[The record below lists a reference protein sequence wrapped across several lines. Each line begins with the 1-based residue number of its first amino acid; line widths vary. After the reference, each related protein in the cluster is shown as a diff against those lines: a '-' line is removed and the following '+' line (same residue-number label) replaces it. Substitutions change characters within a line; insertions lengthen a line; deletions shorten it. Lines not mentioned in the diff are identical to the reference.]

1 MGQATGIYDLMRN
14 IGAGIGISLMTT
26 FLARSTR
33 GPPGSARDAPDAVR
47 PALSGNGCRAR
58 HASAL
63 AARGS
68 VFTAPMQALALL
80 YRVVLRQATLL
91 AFLDN
96 FQMISV
102 AAVVCLPLVLLFRR
116 SRVSVRR

>member
-1 MGQATGIYDLMRN
+1 MGQATGIYNLMRN

-26 FLARSTR
+26 FLARSTQAHQAVLVTHLTPYDPR
-33 GPPGSARDAPDAVR
+33 YQEWLQTAR
-47 PALSGNGCRAR
+47 
-58 HASAL
+58 SAL

-68 VFTAPMQALALL
+68 AFNAPAQALALL

-116 SRVSVRR
+116 SRASVRR

>member
-1 MGQATGIYDLMRN
+1 MGQATGIYNLMRN

-26 FLARSTR
+26 FLARSTQAHQAVLVTHLTPYDPR
-33 GPPGSARDAPDAVR
+33 YQEWLQTAR
-47 PALSGNGCRAR
+47 
-58 HASAL
+58 SAL

-68 VFTAPMQALALL
+68 AFTAPMQALALL

-116 SRVSVRR
+116 SRPAVRR